1 MKDSQLEDT
10 FIVKGDKFSLKQC
23 SISYLG
29 KRKRWKIY
37 SSCFTYGESYV
48 CLSLFSSQHSI
59 LVGVLGRY
67 VSNHGMLH

>member
-1 MKDSQLEDT
+1 MMKTVNVIKVERLRTVFKKFQDERQKFEK
-10 FIVKGDKFSLKQC
+10 VKG
-23 SISYLG
+23 
-29 KRKRWKIY
+29 WKIY